1 MKTDVT
7 TLGEALIDLTQI
19 GCREDGVP
27 LLAANPGGA
36 PANVA
41 VAVSR
46 LGGRAAF
53 LGMVGKD
60 GFGTYLR
67 EVLKENNVDTT
78 GLCTGDAPTTMAIVS
93 VDTHGERDFRFNRG
107 ADNNLSSTDVD
118 MEQIGRSK
126 FLHFG
131 SISLTGGPSRE
142 ATYTA
147 LREAKKRGVRISY
160 DPNYR
165 AALWQNEDEAIEWMK
180 APLPYVD
187 IIKLSDEELPL
198 ITGTDNLER
207 GTAMLRDVGISL
219 VLVTLGGNGAFY
231 RMGEQTGK
239 VDGVKTTISDT
250 NGAGDTF
257 LGAVL
262 CKLSA
267 RLESEPLSSSEL
279 EEILAYANRAASIT
293 CSRSGAIPAMPRAE
307 EVQAL

>member
-27 LLAANPGGA
+27 LFAANPGGA

-67 EVLKENNVDTT
+67 EVLEENDVDTT
-78 GLCTGDAPTTMAIVS
+78 SLCTSDVPTTMAIVS
-93 VDTHGERDFRFNRG
+93 VDAHGERDFRFNRG
-107 ADNNLSSTDVD
+107 ADNYFSSADVD
-118 MEQIGRSK
+118 VGQIGRSK

-142 ATYTA
+142 ATYAA

-165 AALWQNEDEAIEWMK
+165 AVLWPNESEAIKWMK
-180 APLPYVD
+180 DPLPYVD
-187 IIKLSDEELPL
+187 VIKLSDEELPL
-198 ITGTDNLER
+198 ITGTDNLEW
-207 GTAMLRDVGISL
+207 GTAVLRDEGISL

-239 VDGVKTTISDT
+239 VAGVQTTIADT

-267 RLESEPLSSSEL
+267 RLEGEPLLSSEL

-293 CSRSGAIPAMPRAE
+293 CSRSGAIPAMPRAD
-307 EVQAL
+307 EV